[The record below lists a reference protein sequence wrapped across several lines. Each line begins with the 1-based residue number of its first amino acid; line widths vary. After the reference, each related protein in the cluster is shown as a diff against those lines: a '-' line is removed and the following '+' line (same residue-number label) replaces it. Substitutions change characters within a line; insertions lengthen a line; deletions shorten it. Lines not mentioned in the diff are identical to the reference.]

1 MAPSEDTSVGT
12 SWVGL
17 RVPLLSGEQ
26 RPGIPPSTPPGTG
39 QPRSE
44 AASVPTGPGAEVER
58 LHCEVRLHTQ
68 LHLEQLV
75 SPTRLGVSSFERRV
89 SIYIYP

>member
-1 MAPSEDTSVGT
+1 MAPSEDTSVVT

-44 AASVPTGPGAEVER
+44 ASSVPTGPGAEVGR
-58 LHCEVRLHTQ
+58 LHREVRLHTQ

-75 SPTRLGVSSFERRV
+75 SPARLGVSSFERSV
-89 SIYIYP
+89 SVYIYP